1 MQIAIIKAK
10 KSEIIIGLLG
20 ALYFLSTIPFLLNGA
35 GLSITTRISLLV
47 LPALGVA
54 GLFLFAISRH
64 PRFRRTEVMSE
75 DYIILRDME
84 QHQIREMSLLSGAT
98 GGFIATWIL
107 IGIILVAVE
116 PALNLP
122 PGAIYSVVGTA
133 IGYSGYTAVILG
145 ITLQLFAGVV
155 IGALFGII
163 TTTAFKTFDIEK
175 LPEAVGVGILAG
187 LLIFS
192 VLFIQ
197 LTRFGVDPSQL
208 KVLSS
213 IYPLGSDANMLQS
226 KVLNIMSICN
236 YGCPSNVLVGTIL
249 LHTVYG
255 AIIGLVTCIMSKAY
269 RRSESLQKTV
279 KKDRVYSNNNV

>member
-1 MQIAIIKAK
+1 LQAAIIKAK
-10 KSEIIIGLLG
+10 KSEIIIGMVG
-20 ALYFLSTIPFLLNGA
+20 AMYILSIIPFLLSGA
-35 GLSITTRISLLV
+35 GLPTITRISLV
-47 LPALGVA
+47 ILPALGVA

-75 DYIILRDME
+75 DYIIHRDMK
-84 QHQIREMSLLSGAT
+84 QHQIREMSLLSGAI

-236 YGCPSNVLVGTIL
+236 YGCPSNVLIGAIL

-255 AIIGLVTCIMSKAY
+255 AIIGLVTCIISKAY
-269 RRSESLQKTV
+269 SRSECLQKTV
-279 KKDRVYSNNNV
+279 KKESV